1 MSPEVEEC
9 SDVAAAK
16 KLSVAPPQQFRAT
29 AYLAQPR
36 RILNSFMVSAA
47 SLEQACQSAKA
58 YASSELRLPEPYRLW
73 VSLAPGTE
81 SLESLLAR
89 IRPRF
94 HRILNRF
101 RVPYDDVE
109 DLIQETLLAYVSKD
123 SAIQSPEA
131 WLATTLFNRCAM
143 YWRSRH
149 RDRRKLAA
157 FQDHQLNDP
166 FLFTE
171 IAPRTEARVDL
182 ERLVRLL
189 PTRQRELLRLRFVFE
204 LEPSDIAEIMGC
216 HETSVRRIAWRA
228 LNRLAALEK
237 LLCAEAPPG
246 SRAQNSGR

>member
-1 MSPEVEEC
+1 MSPEVEEF
-9 SDVAAAK
+9 SGVAAAK

-29 AYLAQPR
+29 AYMTRPR
-36 RILNSFMVSAA
+36 RILNRFMVSAS
-47 SLEQACQSAKA
+47 SLEQACQSAKV
-58 YASSELRLPEPYRLW
+58 YASTELRLPEPYSLW
-73 VSLAPGTE
+73 VSPAPGTE

-89 IRPRF
+89 IRPRL

-101 RVPYDDVE
+101 RIPYDDVE
-109 DLIQETLLAYVSKD
+109 DLIQETLLAYVSKG

-143 YWRSRH
+143 YWRSQH

-157 FQDHQLNDP
+157 FQDHQLDEP
-166 FLFTE
+166 LLFTE
-171 IAPRTEARVDL
+171 MAPRTDARVDL

-189 PTRQRELLRLRFVFE
+189 PKRQRELLRLRFVFE

-216 HETSVRRIAWRA
+216 HESSVRRIAWRA

-237 LLCAEAPPG
+237 LLCAEGG
-246 SRAQNSGR
+246 SLPER

>member
-1 MSPEVEEC
+1 
-9 SDVAAAK
+9 
-16 KLSVAPPQQFRAT
+16 L
-29 AYLAQPR
+29 
-36 RILNSFMVSAA
+36 
-47 SLEQACQSAKA
+47 
-58 YASSELRLPEPYRLW
+58 
-73 VSLAPGTE
+73 
-81 SLESLLAR
+81 
-89 IRPRF
+89 
-94 HRILNRF
+94 HRILSRF
-101 RVPYDDVE
+101 RVPYDDIE
-109 DLIQETLLAYVSKD
+109 DLIQDTLLAYVSKI

-143 YWRSRH
+143 YWRSQH

-157 FQDHQLNDP
+157 FQDHQLTDP

-237 LLCAEAPPG
+237 LLGAEGG
-246 SRAQNSGR
+246 SLPER